1 MSYVVT
7 PGSKFQIILSKSVNS
22 QDNNSRVM
30 IIKDGDLPVNEGLKS
45 ADPGKKATSCVF
57 GDNDCI
63 VSPTH
68 SCEEQGVIYK
78 I

>member
-1 MSYVVT
+1 
-7 PGSKFQIILSKSVNS
+7 
-22 QDNNSRVM
+22 M

-57 GDNDCI
+57 GDKDCI